1 MRRGYVRKKPQLS
14 EISVL
19 RNERATARSL
29 KGTRLLLKYSSQTK
43 RKESEEMISVQC
55 IIASVEKKC
64 NAVMTCIFISLFSH
78 DNGVALR
85 MAVSVGP

>member
-19 RNERATARSL
+19 QNERATARSL

-43 RKESEEMISVQC
+43 RKESEEMQ
-55 IIASVEKKC
+55 
-64 NAVMTCIFISLFSH
+64 
-78 DNGVALR
+78 R
-85 MAVSVGP
+85 Y